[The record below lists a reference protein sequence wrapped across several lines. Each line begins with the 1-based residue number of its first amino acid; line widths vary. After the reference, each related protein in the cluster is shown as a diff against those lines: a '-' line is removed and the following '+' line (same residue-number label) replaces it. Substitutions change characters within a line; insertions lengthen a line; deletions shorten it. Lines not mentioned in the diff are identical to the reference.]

1 MTLAQTVPRFVLVGL
16 VCAALHNV
24 IMLSLDR
31 LGLHYLL
38 SGAVSFALVV
48 VTGYALHAKVTFGE
62 QRSLRSFLRYAASMA
77 INYPATVALLFLMC
91 DLGGLPYAIAVPA
104 STVIMLVWNFL
115 ASRWS
120 ISPQS
125 KSSPTQAV

>member
-1 MTLAQTVPRFVLVGL
+1 MTLAQIVPRFVLIGL
-16 VCAALHNV
+16 ICAVLHNV

-31 LGLHYLL
+31 LGLHYAL

-62 QRSLRSFLRYAASMA
+62 MRSLRSFLRYAAAMA
-77 INYPATVALLFLMC
+77 MNYPATVALLFLMS
-91 DLGGLPYAIAVPA
+91 DLGGLPILVTVPTA
-104 STVIMLVWNFL
+104 TVIMLVWNFL

-120 ISPQS
+120 ISQS
-125 KSSPTQAV
+125 KSVPTRAA